1 MYNPALIY
9 ALFVVPKNLP
19 QGTFKGTKVAIVLNI
34 ISFAV
39 MDCMAKTLNNI
50 EILTMHPKCR
60 LSIAPMLDWTDRHC
74 RYFHRLLTSET
85 LLYTEM
91 VTTGAII
98 HGKGDF
104 LAYNEEEHPVAL
116 QLGGSNPQDL
126 ATCAKLAAERGYDE
140 INLNVGCPSD
150 RVQNGRFGACLMAEP
165 QLVADCIA
173 AMKDVVDVPVTVK
186 TRIGIDDQ
194 DSYEFLTD
202 FVSTVSE
209 KGGCEQFT
217 IHARKAWLSGL
228 SPKENR
234 EIPPLDYPRAYQ
246 LKKDFSHLSIAVNG
260 GVKTLQETKE
270 HLQHLDGVM
279 VGREAYQ
286 NPYIL
291 AEVDQQIF
299 GLDKPIKKRTQVVQ
313 EMYPYI
319 EQQLEK
325 GAYLGHITRHMLGLF
340 QNMPGARQWRRYIS
354 ENAHKPGSGIEV
366 VEAALAKIPK
376 ELDV

>member
-1 MYNPALIY
+1 M
-9 ALFVVPKNLP
+9 
-19 QGTFKGTKVAIVLNI
+19 TH
-34 ISFAV
+34 S
-39 MDCMAKTLNNI
+39 
-50 EILTMHPKCR
+50 CR
-60 LSIAPMLDWTDRHC
+60 LSVAPMLDWTDRHC
-74 RYFHRLLTSET
+74 RYFHRLLSSQT

-116 QLGGSNPQDL
+116 QLGGSNPADL
-126 ATCAKLAAERGYDE
+126 ARCAKLAQERGYDE

-165 QLVADCIA
+165 DLVAQCVA
-173 AMKDVVDVPVTVK
+173 AMKEVVDIPVTVK

-194 DSYEFLTD
+194 DSYEFLTN
-202 FVSTVSE
+202 FVTLVSE
-209 KGGCEQFT
+209 TGGCEQFT

-246 LKKDFSHLSIAVNG
+246 LKQDFPHLIIAVNG
-260 GVKTLQETKE
+260 GVKTLAEAKE

-279 VGREAYQ
+279 IGREAYQ
-286 NPYIL
+286 SPYLL

-299 GLDKPIKKRTQVVQ
+299 GLDTPVKKRSQVVQ

-319 EQQLEK
+319 EQQLAQ
-325 GAYLGHITRHMLGLF
+325 GSYLGHITRHMLGLF
-340 QNMPGARQWRRYIS
+340 QNMPGARQWRRHIS
-354 ENAHKPGSGIEV
+354 ENAHKAGAGIEV
-366 VEAALAKIPK
+366 VEQALAKIPYQ

>member
-1 MYNPALIY
+1 MKPEETSKYTAN
-9 ALFVVPKNLP
+9 
-19 QGTFKGTKVAIVLNI
+19 
-34 ISFAV
+34 
-39 MDCMAKTLNNI
+39 
-50 EILTMHPKCR
+50 R
-60 LSIAPMLDWTDRHC
+60 LSVAPMLDWTDRHC
-74 RYFHRLLTSET
+74 RYFHRLLSSQT

-116 QLGGSNPQDL
+116 QLGGSNPADL

-140 INLNVGCPSD
+140 VNLNVGCPSD

-165 QLVADCIA
+165 DLVAECVA
-173 AMKDVVDVPVTVK
+173 AMREVADIPVTVK

-194 DSYEFLTD
+194 DSYEFLTK

-209 KGGCEQFT
+209 KGGVDQFT

-246 LKKDFSHLSIAVNG
+246 IKKDFPHLNVAVNG
-260 GVKTLQETKE
+260 GVKTLEDSLE
-270 HLQHLDGVM
+270 HLKHLDGVM
-279 VGREAYQ
+279 IGREAYQ

-291 AEVDQQIF
+291 AQVDQLIF
-299 GLDKPIKKRTQVVQ
+299 GLDTPVKKRRQVVE

-319 EQQLEK
+319 ERQLSN
-325 GAYLGHITRHMLGLF
+325 GSYLGHISRHMIGLF
-340 QNMPGARQWRRYIS
+340 QAMPGARQWRRYIS
-354 ENAHKPGSGIEV
+354 ENAHKKGAGIEV
-366 VEAALAKIPK
+366 LETALAKIPS

>member
-1 MYNPALIY
+1 M
-9 ALFVVPKNLP
+9 
-19 QGTFKGTKVAIVLNI
+19 TH
-34 ISFAV
+34 S
-39 MDCMAKTLNNI
+39 
-50 EILTMHPKCR
+50 CR
-60 LSIAPMLDWTDRHC
+60 LSVAPMLDWTDRHC
-74 RYFHRLLTSET
+74 RYFHRLLSSQT

-116 QLGGSNPQDL
+116 QLGGSNPADL
-126 ATCAKLAAERGYDE
+126 ARCAKLAQERGYDE

-165 QLVADCIA
+165 DLVAQCVA
-173 AMKDVVDVPVTVK
+173 AMKEVVDIPVTVK

-194 DSYEFLTD
+194 DSYEFLTN
-202 FVSTVSE
+202 FVTLVSE

-246 LKKDFSHLSIAVNG
+246 LKQDFPHLAIAVNG
-260 GVKTLQETKE
+260 GVKTLAEAKE

-279 VGREAYQ
+279 IGREAYQ
-286 NPYIL
+286 SPYLL

-299 GLDKPIKKRTQVVQ
+299 GLDTPVKKRSQVVQ

-319 EQQLEK
+319 EQQLAQ
-325 GAYLGHITRHMLGLF
+325 GSYLGHITRHMLGLF
-340 QNMPGARQWRRYIS
+340 QNMPGARQWRRHIS
-354 ENAHKPGSGIEV
+354 ENAHKAGAGIEV
-366 VEAALAKIPK
+366 VEQALAKIPYQ